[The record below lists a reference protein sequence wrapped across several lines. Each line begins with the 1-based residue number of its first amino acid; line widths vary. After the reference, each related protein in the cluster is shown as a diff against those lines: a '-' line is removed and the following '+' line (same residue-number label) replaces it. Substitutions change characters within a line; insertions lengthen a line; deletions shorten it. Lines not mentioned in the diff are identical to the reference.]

1 MHRVFLYLVQH
12 INREG
17 SMMSS
22 TKLQVK
28 KINKYYGNK
37 HILKDFS
44 ITLNQGKI
52 STLLGHNGAG
62 KTTAI
67 KVILGLEERESGEI
81 LFEGNNIEDQYQYY
95 KSQIGFI
102 PDDDELFDDLTA
114 EEYLQFL
121 GKARKIPLNDFVKV
135 TNHLLD
141 IFDLTSFSDNL
152 LKTFSHGM
160 RRKIQIISGI
170 IHQPSVLIVDEPT
183 NGLDPDMMIT
193 FKELLS
199 TVRQL
204 GMAILLSTHN
214 LEFAESISDYIT
226 IIKNGQIKKAGKKQE
241 LLDELRVHNLEEAYI
256 KVNVDTKKLKSLRN
270 VYKYD

>member
-1 MHRVFLYLVQH
+1 
-12 INREG
+12 
-17 SMMSS
+17 MMSS

-114 EEYLQFL
+114 KEYLQFL
-121 GKARKIPLNDFVKV
+121 GRLERFLQMICKSNQ
-135 TNHLLD
+135 
-141 IFDLTSFSDNL
+141 SFI
-152 LKTFSHGM
+152 
-160 RRKIQIISGI
+160 R
-170 IHQPSVLIVDEPT
+170 
-183 NGLDPDMMIT
+183 
-193 FKELLS
+193 
-199 TVRQL
+199 
-204 GMAILLSTHN
+204 
-214 LEFAESISDYIT
+214 YI
-226 IIKNGQIKKAGKKQE
+226 
-241 LLDELRVHNLEEAYI
+241 
-256 KVNVDTKKLKSLRN
+256 
-270 VYKYD
+270 